1 MASRVLVTNE
11 VPGTAGWSVPF
22 AFGIAQ
28 VVTNVRIPAGAPG
41 FVTLNFTGLEG
52 NPVLLTFEGNAP
64 DATLTAVSYEWN
76 IGLSELDI
84 RGNALGTADVFLTVV
99 VLSPLAPVP

>member
-1 MASRVLVTNE
+1 MARILATDS
-11 VPGTAGWSVPF
+11 VPGEAGWSAPF
-22 AFGIAQ
+22 DFGIAQ

-41 FVTLNFTGLEG
+41 FVTLNFTGVEG

-99 VLSPLAPVP
+99 VLAPLVPV